1 MFMHLDVNTEIYPM
15 HVGEKF
21 TMALAHTLNMDGT
34 PDTSYYDQGER
45 KSLADKYEYI
55 MHGKLYKISD
65 ESSGKLLKACVFIFM
80 FDKFLLFTDLL
91 STMSPEED
99 EQKEKGETEVIVAE
113 LGVRVVDGGRWPPV
127 LKPPPPMRLPVID
140 GTCSTW
146 DLIGDFVP
154 QDDRLVLDHISSD
167 DEEDE
172 GGYETEEVVVEEFC
186 LKAVEE
192 ETGLWIGETAV
203 SSETCSFYTANDDDF
218 CGTTSE
224 PLSPNG
230 RFKMNITC
238 WEKGQLLGRGFFGS
252 VYEGI
257 THDGLFFALKEVSL
271 LDQVSESIF
280 QLEQE
285 IGLLSQFEHENIVQY
300 YGTDKD
306 ESKLYI
312 FLELVTRGSLL
323 SLYQRYNLKDS
334 QVSFYTRQILH
345 GLKYLH
351 DRDVVHRDIK
361 CANILVD
368 ACGSVKLAD
377 FGLAKVTK
385 LNDVKSC
392 KGTAFWMAPE
402 VVNLKKQGY
411 GLGADVWSLGC
422 TVLEM
427 LTRKIPY
434 SPLEWMQALFRIG
447 KGEPPPV
454 PDTLS
459 NDARDFI
466 LKCLQ
471 VNPNNRPTA
480 AELLHHSFV
489 RRSLSTSLGSAS
501 PYHGRQN

>member
-1 MFMHLDVNTEIYPM
+1 
-15 HVGEKF
+15 
-21 TMALAHTLNMDGT
+21 
-34 PDTSYYDQGER
+34 
-45 KSLADKYEYI
+45 
-55 MHGKLYKISD
+55 
-65 ESSGKLLKACVFIFM
+65 
-80 FDKFLLFTDLL
+80 
-91 STMSPEED
+91 MSPEED
-99 EQKEKGETEVIVAE
+99 EQKEKGETEGVGAE
-113 LGVRVVDGGRWPPV
+113 LRVRVVDGCRWPPV

-146 DLIGDFVP
+146 DLLRDFAP
-154 QDDRLVLDHISSD
+154 QDNRSVPISSD

-172 GGYETEEVVVEEFC
+172 GGCETEEAVVEEIC

-192 ETGLWIGETAV
+192 ETAV

-218 CGTTSE
+218 SGTRTE
-224 PLSPNG
+224 PMSPNG

-238 WEKGQLLGRGFFGS
+238 WEKGQLLGSGSFGS

-271 LDQVSESIF
+271 LDQGSESIF

-377 FGLAKVTK
+377 FGLAK
-385 LNDVKSC
+385 
-392 KGTAFWMAPE
+392 
-402 VVNLKKQGY
+402 
-411 GLGADVWSLGC
+411 
-422 TVLEM
+422 
-427 LTRKIPY
+427 
-434 SPLEWMQALFRIG
+434 
-447 KGEPPPV
+447 GEPPTV
-454 PDTLS
+454 PDSLS
-459 NDARDFI
+459 KDARDFI
-466 LKCLQ
+466 LQCLQ

-480 AELLHHSFV
+480 AQLLDHLFV
-489 RRSLSTSLGSAS
+489 RS
-501 PYHGRQN
+501 